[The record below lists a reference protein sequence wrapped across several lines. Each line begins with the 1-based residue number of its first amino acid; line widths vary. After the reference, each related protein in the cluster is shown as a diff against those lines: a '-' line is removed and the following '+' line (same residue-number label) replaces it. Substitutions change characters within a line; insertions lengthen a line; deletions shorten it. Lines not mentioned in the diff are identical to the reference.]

1 MANVKNI
8 LVGAADI
15 YISGIGEDGPTAA
28 AAISVP
34 SNKSYSDSTDGVGAS
49 GSKFRNMGF
58 TTEGLELSYEPDYGD
73 VVVDQLLDS
82 ARIFKQGLKVMLK
95 TSFSEGTLE
104 NLQVA
109 FGQDDQTLVGGT
121 GVNALTVNSAQS
133 NTTLAIAAGGLGT
146 SPVERSIVAVG
157 QAPNSLGTVKAASGF
172 GGGTYDSTAKK
183 KERVYVA
190 RRVVSMETV
199 AHGLK
204 RTDATV
210 FPVTF
215 RCLPDTAN
223 GAADASEYGKIID
236 RVYGA

>member
-1 MANVKNI
+1 MAEVRNI
-8 LVGAADI
+8 LVGAANI
-15 YISGIGEDGPTAA
+15 FISGIGVDGPTAA
-28 AAISVP
+28 STLSIA
-34 SNKSYSDSTDGVGAS
+34 SNKSYSDSSAGMP
-49 GSKFRNMGF
+49 SKTGWRNMGY

-95 TSFSEGTLE
+95 TSFSEATLE

-109 FGQDDQTLVGGT
+109 FGQDDQLQIDGSA
-121 GVNALTVNSAQS
+121 VNALTVNEAGSK
-133 NTTLAIAAGGLGT
+133 TTLNIAGGGLGT
-146 SPVERSIVAVG
+146 APVERSIVAVG
-157 QAPNSLGTVKAASGF
+157 QAPKQFGTSEAASGF
-172 GGGTYDSTAKK
+172 GGAEYDVSSTK
-183 KERVYVA
+183 KERVYIA

-215 RCLPDTAN
+215 RCLPDSTN

-236 RVYGA
+236 RVYG